1 MILSIK
7 TNSFIM
13 KKFIAILSLFF
24 AFTIASFA
32 QANPADLA
40 KKDVAS
46 LSEAV
51 TLSEQNKATF
61 LELFKKKHEALS
73 KPGLPDDK
81 KKVIYKSIDAK
92 LRGTLSAEQMAKIDS
107 NPALLKQLT
116 QE

>member
-1 MILSIK
+1 LIYYIK

-13 KKFIAILSLFF
+13 KKFIAILSVFF

-32 QANPADLA
+32 QANPAEQA

-73 KPGLPDDK
+73 KQGLSDDK

-92 LRGTLSAEQMAKIDS
+92 LRGTLNADQMAKIDS

-116 QE
+116 Q

>member
-1 MILSIK
+1 
-7 TNSFIM
+7 M
-13 KKFIAILSLFF
+13 KKFIAILSVFF

-32 QANPADLA
+32 QTSPADLA
-40 KKDVAS
+40 KKDIAS

-73 KPGLPDDK
+73 KPGLTDDK

-107 NPALLKQLT
+107 NPELLKQLT
-116 QE
+116 QN